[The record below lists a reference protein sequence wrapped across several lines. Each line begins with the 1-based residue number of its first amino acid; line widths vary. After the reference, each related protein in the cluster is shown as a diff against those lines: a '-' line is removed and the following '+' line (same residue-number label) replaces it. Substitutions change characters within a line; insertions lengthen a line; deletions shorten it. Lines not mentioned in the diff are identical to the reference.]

1 MLTFSPPIYI
11 VLGEDLGPAFE
22 DFNNIHELFPAFSLN
37 VRQCIRINFG
47 QHKFLYPPDEI
58 DKKPFK
64 SIYFALLNKAENK
77 GVSKEANTAKD
88 AVANE
93 STSGKDVTAK
103 KFTNN
108 PASSGAGASRAIR
121 NIVDEVSRIME
132 QDPINPNPPLRPI
145 DTALL
150 SSRGPPAAATESG
163 AQADSSLPP
172 SQTVASDGGDQEH
185 HRNNNDGNSVV
196 LDSSDADNIR
206 RYMGEGSYGA
216 DEDEDDEER
225 DNEED
230 EEQQY
235 LLEQRW
241 HADLEA
247 RMRMEAEEDQ
257 EDFEFERE
265 RESYDEEE
273 EEEEEEEDDA
283 NMYRAQGEAGA
294 DEGEEEEEDDHRGGA
309 ASRAAAILS
318 AASSAHPS
326 NSAHMVELRRQAMVE
341 SLIGMGFPVDW
352 ALRAAEHCD
361 SASSESAAISWI
373 IERMEMEQSNI
384 NELEQ
389 DSSR

>member
-1 MLTFSPPIYI
+1 M
-11 VLGEDLGPAFE
+11 
-22 DFNNIHELFPAFSLN
+22 
-37 VRQCIRINFG
+37 RQCIRVNFG
-47 QHKFLYPPDEI
+47 QHKFLFPPDEI
-58 DKKPFK
+58 DKKPFR
-64 SIYFALLNKAENK
+64 SIFYALLHKSDKTAT
-77 GVSKEANTAKD
+77 KETSTKD
-88 AVANE
+88 VAGAGE
-93 STSGKDVTAK
+93 TTSGKEVSSK

-108 PASSGAGASRAIR
+108 PASSSATGASRAIR

-132 QDPINPNPPLRPI
+132 QDPSNPNPSHRPI
-145 DTALL
+145 DALL
-150 SSRGPPAAATESG
+150 NRGPPVAATSDSR
-163 AQADSSLPP
+163 AQADSPLPP
-172 SQTVASDGGDQEH
+172 SNAVTADGDDLEH
-185 HRNNNDGNSVV
+185 HRSNNDGNSVV
-196 LDSSDADNIR
+196 LDNADADNIR
-206 RYMGEGSYGA
+206 RYMAEGSYGA

-225 DNEED
+225 DIEED
-230 EEQQY
+230 DEQQY
-235 LLEQRW
+235 MLEQRW

-265 RESYDEEE
+265 HESYDEEE
-273 EEEEEEEDDA
+273 EEEEEEEVDT
-283 NMYRAQGEAGA
+283 NMYRAQGEAGV
-294 DEGEEEEEDDHRGGA
+294 DEVEEEEEEDTRA
-309 ASRAAAILS
+309 RAAAILS
-318 AASSAHPS
+318 SAHAS